1 MRKEYTMLEVL
12 KMIRSTKEE
21 LEDLYKKYIAPDSN
35 GRAMTSLYNPSSR
48 LTVNGAS
55 MEIIAGDIIKI
66 DKMIGSTLERLITL
80 ERIKERVN
88 STHMV
93 IIDGNRYTVSQLLI
107 ISSPRIE
114 KYHLDYLNK
123 LEQDYRAAQLAQ
135 EALAKSTMS
144 EEKVSMYVNAKM
156 NSLRIIDDPTKATY
170 GAFAKEY
177 REANRMKIL
186 DPLNIRDNITT
197 KKKSIIEFYD
207 HAQLALTIFNA
218 TTKLWIDFDESTG
231 KAEWG
236 MIEMESEDNK

>member
-55 MEIIAGDIIKI
+55 MEIVAGDIIKI
-66 DKMIGSTLERLITL
+66 DKMIDSTLERLITL

-107 ISSPRIE
+107 IFSPKIK

-123 LEQDYRAAQLAQ
+123 LEQD
-135 EALAKSTMS
+135 
-144 EEKVSMYVNAKM
+144 
-156 NSLRIIDDPTKATY
+156 
-170 GAFAKEY
+170 
-177 REANRMKIL
+177 
-186 DPLNIRDNITT
+186 
-197 KKKSIIEFYD
+197 
-207 HAQLALTIFNA
+207 
-218 TTKLWIDFDESTG
+218 
-231 KAEWG
+231 
-236 MIEMESEDNK
+236 